1 MALKYKET
9 GFTQDKTHGENVYT
23 EAYNDPEFKEWISKG
38 RFSQVIKELAAE
50 ADFQYLIDKS
60 ESPLKDQELVV
71 RFAAFYLNGYENYY
85 GPTSKFINDTL
96 AQYRDIAPRDEVRLR
111 ADFRNSIQIIRSLF
125 SRIAFKRFHRG
136 DHKNHNGRWE
146 TQKLNVSLFD
156 ILMYSF
162 ARLDRQTVMM
172 HKDNIDEAL
181 IDLMTTDQEFID
193 SIELATGN
201 KIIVSTRFDKWIQA
215 LDRILN
221 YGENMPESFSYPF
234 KFDLYSA
241 NNTCTHCGTPIGL
254 FDDSTFAR
262 MDQYWVGDKAIPA
275 HAQLAHRYCKSEESR
290 ESEK

>member
-1 MALKYKET
+1 MALKYKEP
-9 GFTQDKTHGENVYT
+9 GFTPDKVQGENTYT
-23 EAYNDPEFKEWISKG
+23 YTLDDQEFKEWVSKG
-38 RFSQVIKELAAE
+38 RISQVIKELAAE
-50 ADFQYLIDKS
+50 SDFQYLIDKS
-60 ESPLKDQELVV
+60 ESPLKDEELVL
-71 RFAAFYLNGYENYY
+71 RFACFYLSGYENYY

-96 AQYRDIAPRDEVRLR
+96 ARYRNISPRDEVRLR

-125 SRIAFKRFHRG
+125 SHIAFKRFFRG
-136 DHKNHNGRWE
+136 DDKNPNGQWD

-162 ARLDRQTVMM
+162 TRLERQTILM

-201 KIIVSTRFDKWIQA
+201 KIIVNTRFDKWIQA
-215 LDRILN
+215 LNRILN
-221 YGENMPESFSYPF
+221 HGANMPESFSYLL

-262 MDQYWVGDKAIPA
+262 MEQYWVGDKAIPT
-275 HAQLAHRYCKSEESR
+275 HAQLAHRYCKSEKYR
-290 ESEK
+290 LSEK